1 MVDACLA
8 RRLELA
14 PGLPSLPAAAMR
26 VVELGNRPDVG
37 TADLAEVIGKDPALS
52 VRILKV
58 ANSPFY
64 AQRRE
69 VTNVRQALVT
79 MGMNAAVTLALSFT
93 LLPTL
98 QEAADRGGYDRQRFW
113 RRSLLAAAAAR
124 ELGRRQQLM
133 REEDLMLAGLV
144 QDLGILVLDVALKEE
159 YRQISAVADSHG
171 GLVAAERD
179 ALGCD
184 HADVGAWI
192 MGHWGLPGHLVEA
205 VAGSHRV
212 GLDVAAPTTD
222 GPSLL
227 RGAVAL
233 SGTIADVWL
242 ADDTRQAV
250 DQAAQHLAGALGWS
264 AEGVQALLEA
274 VGAAEPELAR
284 LFEIRLDDAAST
296 AGVLEQAREALIL
309 QNLRMVHE
317 VVEVREQAQAYEE
330 QVRELEERTR
340 RDPLTGLYNRDQ
352 LFRRLHDEFSGA
364 ALGGWP
370 LTVVL
375 LDLDHF
381 KQVNDEHGHLAG
393 DQVLRRVSA
402 LLHDAVRGE
411 DIVARYGGEEFVLL
425 LPGVHGRDAQRVVRR
440 VLERLRGAD
449 MGLKEA
455 PALRVTASAGL
466 AVQEGRQPFAD
477 ADGLVAAA
485 DQALY
490 RAKNQGR
497 NRLVVDPIV
506 REHA

>member
-1 MVDACLA
+1 MLDARLA

-14 PGLPSLPAAAMR
+14 PGLPTLPAAAMR
-26 VVELGNRPDVG
+26 LVELGNQPDVG

-64 AQRRE
+64 ARRRE

-93 LLPTL
+93 LIPTL
-98 QEAADRGGYDRQRFW
+98 QQASEQGGYDRQRYW

-124 ELGRRQQLM
+124 EIGRRQCLM

-144 QDLGILVLDVALKEE
+144 QDLGILVLDVALKDE
-159 YRQISAVADSHG
+159 YRQIAAAAQCHDS
-171 GLVAAERD
+171 LAAAERA

-184 HADVGAWI
+184 HADVAAWL
-192 MGHWGLPGHLVEA
+192 MGRWGLPGHLVEA
-205 VAGSHRV
+205 VAGSHQV
-212 GLDVAAPTTD
+212 ALDVASPTTD
-222 GPSLL
+222 GPTLL

-233 SGTIADVWL
+233 SGAIADVWL
-242 ADDTRQAV
+242 ADDTRRAA
-250 DQAAQHLAGALGWS
+250 DRAAQQVARALGWS
-264 AEGVQALLEA
+264 AEEVQALLEA

-284 LFEIRLDDAAST
+284 LFEIRLDDPEST

-317 VVEVREQAQAYEE
+317 VVEVREQAQAYEQ

-352 LFRRLHDEFSGA
+352 LFRRLQDEFTGA
-364 ALGGWP
+364 AVGGWP
-370 LTVVL
+370 LTLVV

-381 KQVNDEHGHLAG
+381 KQVNDEYGHLAG

-402 LLHDAVRGE
+402 VLHDAVRGE
-411 DIVARYGGEEFVLL
+411 DVVARYGGEEFVLL
-425 LPGVHGRDAQRVVRR
+425 LPGVHWQDAQRVVRR
-440 VLERLRGAD
+440 VLERVRGTD
-449 MGLKEA
+449 LGLKEA
-455 PALRVTASAGL
+455 PQLRVTASAGL
-466 AVQEGRQPFAD
+466 AVQEGGRPFVD
-477 ADGLVAAA
+477 TDSLVAAA

-490 RAKNQGR
+490 TAKNQGR
-497 NRLVVDPIV
+497 NRLVVDPV
-506 REHA
+506 LREHA